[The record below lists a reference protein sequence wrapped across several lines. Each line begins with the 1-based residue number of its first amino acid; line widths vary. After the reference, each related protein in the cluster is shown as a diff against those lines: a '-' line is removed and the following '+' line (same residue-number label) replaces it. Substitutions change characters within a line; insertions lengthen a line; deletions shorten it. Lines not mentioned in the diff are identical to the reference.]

1 MTLNLYLLR
10 HGETAYS
17 ANDSFCGDLDVPLTE
32 SGRAMAQ
39 AFAEEY
45 HDLPWT
51 AVYCSPLKR
60 TLATAQPFCQAVKLE
75 PQVREGLREI
85 SYGLW
90 EGKTRPEV
98 MREFHD
104 DYVDWMT
111 EPAWNA
117 PSQGEAGVRV
127 ADRAMPVI
135 SDIRNT
141 HATGNVLLVSHKGT
155 IRIILCSLLGID
167 LGRYRD
173 RLDMPTASVSLIRF
187 DLHGP
192 RAVTL
197 GDRTHL
203 PRELRARPGS

>member
-1 MTLNLYLLR
+1 MPLNLYLLR
-10 HGETAYS
+10 HGETEYS

-32 SGRAMAQ
+32 AGVAMAQ
-39 AFAEEY
+39 SFAEEY
-45 HDLPWT
+45 RDLDWT
-51 AVYCSPLKR
+51 AVYTSPLQR
-60 TLATAQPFCQAVKLE
+60 TVTTAQPLCAAVDLE
-75 PQVREGLREI
+75 PQLRVGLREI

-90 EGKTRPEV
+90 EGRTRPEV
-98 MREFHD
+98 IREFHD

-117 PSQGEAGVRV
+117 PTQGEPGVRV

-141 HATGNVLLVSHKGT
+141 HPTGNVLVVSHKGT

-173 RLDMPTASVSLIRF
+173 RLDMPTASVSIIRF

-203 PRELRARPGS
+203 PRELRLRPGT